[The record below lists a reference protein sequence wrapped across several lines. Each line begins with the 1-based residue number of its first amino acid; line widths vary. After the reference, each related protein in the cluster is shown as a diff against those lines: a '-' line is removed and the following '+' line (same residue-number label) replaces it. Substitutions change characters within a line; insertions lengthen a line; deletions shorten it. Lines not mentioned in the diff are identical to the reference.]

1 MTTITRRA
9 ALGGLAGL
17 AAAPASAHHGWG
29 SYDSNAVL
37 TMEGPVLVSKYENPH
52 GEVEMMYQGK
62 RWTCTLAPPFRMQS
76 RGLPVEDIAIGR
88 TVTVV
93 GYPSRVRDAEM
104 RVERI
109 TAGGKTV
116 ELR

>member
-1 MTTITRRA
+1 MTTIGRRM
-9 ALGGLAGL
+9 ALGGLAAI
-17 AAAPASAHHGWG
+17 AAAPAHAHHGWG
-29 SYDSNAVL
+29 SYDANTVL
-37 TMEGPVLVSKYENPH
+37 NFEGPVLVSRYENPH
-52 GEVEMMYQGK
+52 GEVEMMHEGK

-76 RGLPVEDIAIGR
+76 RGLPVEDIAVGR

-104 RVERI
+104 RAERI
-109 TAGGKTV
+109 VVAGKTV

>member
-1 MTTITRRA
+1 MTIHRRTA
-9 ALGGLAGL
+9 LAGL
-17 AAAPASAHHGWG
+17 AALAAARPAAAHHGWG
-29 SYDSNAVL
+29 GYDSGTVL

-52 GEVEMMYQGK
+52 GEVELMHAGK

-76 RGLPVEDIAIGR
+76 RGLPAEDIAVGKVVR
-88 TVTVV
+88 VV

-109 TAGGKTV
+109 AAGGRTV